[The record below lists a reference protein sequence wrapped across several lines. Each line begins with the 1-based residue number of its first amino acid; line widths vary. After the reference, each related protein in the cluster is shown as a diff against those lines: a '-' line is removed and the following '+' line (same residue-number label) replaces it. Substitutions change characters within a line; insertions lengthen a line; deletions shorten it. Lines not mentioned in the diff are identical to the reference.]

1 MKGCVATIGMF
12 DGVHLGHRFL
22 LDRVRREA
30 AARGLGTLVVTFG
43 RHPLSVINAAMAP
56 KRLTTNNQRAKL
68 LSDSGVDRIVTLDF
82 DDTTRLMTASQFM
95 RHLRD
100 DYDVREIVMGF
111 NHRFGHDRLTSRE
124 QYAEAGRSVGVDV
137 VFAEPYD
144 GDGGDGVCSSAIRTA
159 LVRGDVAS
167 ANRMLGRPYSLRGK
181 VVGGKRLG
189 RTIGYPTANISLG
202 DDSLLV
208 PARGVYAVSVTL
220 DDGETKRGML
230 NIGVR
235 PTVDDSET
243 PETTLEV
250 NIFDWDGS
258 LYGREIE
265 VSFLARLRDERR
277 FDNIEQLKKQLDE
290 DRRAALDV

>member
-1 MKGCVATIGMF
+1 VYLLLFPCNGFSYYSLRVAYE
-12 DGVHLGHRFL
+12 H
-22 LDRVRREA
+22 
-30 AARGLGTLVVTFG
+30 
-43 RHPLSVINAAMAP
+43 S
-56 KRLTTNNQRAKL
+56 
-68 LSDSGVDRIVTLDF
+68 
-82 DDTTRLMTASQFM
+82 
-95 RHLRD
+95 
-100 DYDVREIVMGF
+100 
-111 NHRFGHDRLTSRE
+111 
-124 QYAEAGRSVGVDV
+124 
-137 VFAEPYD
+137 AEPYD
-144 GDGGDGVCSSAIRTA
+144 GDGGDGVCSSAIRAA
-159 LVRGDVAS
+159 LARGDVAS

-235 PTVDDSET
+235 PTVDGSEA

-290 DRRAALDV
+290 DRRAALDI